1 MAPMTRI
8 EAITGDIA
16 NQPDLDAVVNAANAE
31 LMPGGGV
38 AGALHRAA
46 GPELAEACRPHAPI
60 APGEVVVTEAF
71 GLPNHWVIHCLG
83 PRYGIDDPPD
93 RLLHDC
99 YRKTLEHAE
108 AYRMASVGFPALS
121 TGAFGYP
128 FGDAA
133 AVAVDAIEST
143 LARLEV
149 PPEVIRFVFFS
160 VRDQEQFEAVRHRV
174 GSH

>member
-1 MAPMTRI
+1 MRI
-8 EAITGDIA
+8 ETTTGDIA

-38 AGALHRAA
+38 AGALHRGA
-46 GPELAEACRPHAPI
+46 GPELAEACRPYAPI
-60 APGEVVVTEAF
+60 APGEVVVTDAF
-71 GLPNHWVIHCLG
+71 GLPNRWVIHCLG

-99 YRKTLEHAE
+99 YRKALEQAE
-108 AYRMASVGFPALS
+108 VYRMAAVGFPALS

-128 FGDAA
+128 FGEAA
-133 AVAVDAIEST
+133 AVAVEAIET
-143 LARLEV
+143 TVPRLEA

-160 VRDQEQFEAVRHRV
+160 ARDQEQFEAVRTRV
-174 GSH
+174 GAHV